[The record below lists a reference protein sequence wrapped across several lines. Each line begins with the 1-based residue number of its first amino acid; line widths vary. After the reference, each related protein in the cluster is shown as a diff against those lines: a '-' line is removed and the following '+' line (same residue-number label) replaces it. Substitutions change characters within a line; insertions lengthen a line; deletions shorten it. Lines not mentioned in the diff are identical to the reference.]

1 MVGSTGRGHWLNIG
15 LEIEKRMNRS
25 MSIRA

>member
-1 MVGSTGRGHWLNIG
+1 MVGSTERGHWLNIG
-15 LEIEKRMNRS
+15 LEIEKRINRN